1 MTTHLIISK
10 ITMTCYFIFTISV
23 KQYYD
28 MTLGEAYSRT
38 KQWGLALKKFYAIQ
52 KHFQDYIYDMS
63 DFHGFCL
70 RKVKI
75 YLHGNSVFSN
85 LPIR

>member
-1 MTTHLIISK
+1 MKTHLI
-10 ITMTCYFIFTISV
+10 V
-23 KQYYD
+23 HNDDKQFYD
-28 MTLGEAYSRT
+28 HFLNWAKFLLYVTVGEAYSRT

-75 YLHGNSVFSN
+75 NSHGNST
-85 LPIR
+85 I

>member
-1 MTTHLIISK
+1 MTYCF
-10 ITMTCYFIFTISV
+10 MVTISIG
-23 KQYYD
+23 QYFYI
-28 MTLGEAYSRT
+28 TLGEAYSRT

-75 YLHGNSVFSN
+75 NSHGKSTIWLCLSM
-85 LPIR
+85 